1 MFESVLASLPLEKT
15 KMIWNLYLEFEYE
28 CGDAKTVANLEN
40 RKAEAF
46 PTEDQNGILALVN
59 RHKYKNLWPCNL
71 PTLDSFGKFIIMI

>member
-1 MFESVLASLPLEKT
+1 MNNML
-15 KMIWNLYLEFEYE
+15 
-28 CGDAKTVANLEN
+28 